1 MTPPGS
7 VTRMIP
13 RLRSDD
19 PAEREEAARLI
30 WRRYFPPLLDLARG
44 HLDRRVR
51 RRADEEDVLQSMFA
65 SFCRRQGWGDFDIH
79 GRDALWALLVT
90 ITIRKARNAANHH
103 RRAGR

>member
-30 WRRYFPPLLDLARG
+30 WSRYFPALLDLARG

-51 RRADEEDVLQSMFA
+51 RL
-65 SFCRRQGWGDFDIH
+65 
-79 GRDALWALLVT
+79 
-90 ITIRKARNAANHH
+90 
-103 RRAGR
+103 